1 MTEKPNEEWT
11 LTEAAEVL
19 QVEQHRLIYLCEK
32 EVVTPDVQDAGGRGS
47 SRRFSSRNLLEFS
60 VSLRLRDMALPVG
73 MIGAVLHV
81 LRAFERNVT
90 AEIPRFRLP
99 DSLRGAGAPDLR
111 VVVSD
116 GHQLFFTLGVGK
128 AAPKV
133 FGGID
138 LSESV
143 DTSPRSLARK
153 LGVVE
158 AKSVRGGGFGLPEG
172 SRHVRLEV
180 SITRLAQDLP
190 IGS

>member
-1 MTEKPNEEWT
+1 M
-11 LTEAAEVL
+11 
-19 QVEQHRLIYLCEK
+19 
-32 EVVTPDVQDAGGRGS
+32 TPDVQDAGGRGS

-60 VSLRLRDMALPVG
+60 ISLRLRDMELPVG

-90 AEIPRFRLP
+90 AEIPGFRLP
-99 DSLRGAGAPDLR
+99 ASLREANAPDLR

-116 GHQLFFTLGVGK
+116 GHGLFFTLGAGK
-128 AAPKV
+128 ATPKV

-138 LSESV
+138 LSKAV
-143 DTSPRSLARK
+143 DTSPRSLGRK
-153 LGVVE
+153 LGAVE
-158 AKSVRGGGFGLPEG
+158 AKSVRGGEFGLPEG

-190 IGS
+190 IES